1 MSLHEHGCFAD
12 SYQVRHINAQC
23 VVGKVFRHKPTN
35 RRYIAVL
42 EAGGS
47 VELQEASGHSTYT
60 SIEALGNAEVLEAV
74 K

>member
-1 MSLHEHGCFAD
+1 MSLHEHGCFSD
-12 SYQVRHINAQC
+12 SYQVKHINAQC
-23 VVGKVFRHKPTN
+23 VVGTVFRHKPTN

-47 VELQEASGHSTYT
+47 VELQEASGHSTYA
-60 SIEALGNAEVLEAV
+60 SIEALGNAEVWENV